1 MNLDPCDI
9 VSVCL
14 HPTFDT
20 ECVHLEAAAGVG
32 VCGDEEEV
40 VANGEGGNIGGQLRK
55 MKTYTNVSLVS

>member
-1 MNLDPCDI
+1 M
-9 VSVCL
+9 SVCL

-55 MKTYTNVSLVS
+55 MKTYTNTFSR